1 MQSSQVEAD
10 YLKLLEEKR
19 QYLLKIYPLG
29 WKNLWEKE
37 ASNKD
42 VVIHSQ
48 IDKKT
53 GLKIIRATTRIR
65 APKEKIIEVV
75 EDVAVILE
83 WDKTMDDARIIHKTD
98 DYYVLYTLIKKV
110 PLIDQ
115 RESVF
120 LGKFYHEEDGT
131 ILGVGTSIDHPD
143 VPKKDDKVRAT
154 AYLVGWVLKPDP
166 NDPNVTDYTL
176 ILHINP
182 QGWIPSTVFNWFAH
196 SQGFGVKPF
205 GDFVEKKW
213 KESLEE
219 KKKADEKNKI
229 SQVGTNNVKQVEEN
243 KENHKQE
250 LKVAAC

>member
-1 MQSSQVEAD
+1 MQSSQVEAG

-19 QYLLKIYPLG
+19 QYLKKIYPLDS
-29 WKNLWEKE
+29 KNFWEKE

-42 VVIHSQ
+42 VVIYSQ

-65 APKEKIIEVV
+65 APKQKIIEVV

-83 WDKTMDDARIIHKTD
+83 WDKTMDDAKIIHKTEN
-98 DYYVLYTLIKKV
+98 YYILYTLVKKV

-131 ILGVGTSIDHPD
+131 ILGVGTSIDHPA
-143 VPKKDDKVRAT
+143 VPKSEDKIRAT
-154 AYLVGWVLKPDP
+154 AYLVGWVLKSDP
-166 NDPNVTDYTL
+166 NDPNLTDYTL

-182 QGWIPSTVFNWFAH
+182 EGWIPNTVFNWFAH
-196 SQGFGVKPF
+196 GQGFNVKPF
-205 GDFVEKKW
+205 GDFIEKKW

-219 KKKADEKNKI
+219 KKDISRNEEK
-229 SQVGTNNVKQVEEN
+229 
-243 KENHKQE
+243 KENNNQKIK
-250 LKVAAC
+250 LAAC